1 MENESENLIWVI
13 IGIVFVVAAVAIL
26 IFVLSGGTSYN
37 GYNGYNGG
45 FGMMG
50 GYGYYGA
57 GIFMPVVWVISA
69 ILVVLLLYFIFVTL
83 FSPHRDHYTIYREDA
98 ERTAKERFA
107 RGEINE
113 DEYHRIMNNIRK

>member
-26 IFVLSGGTSYN
+26 IFVLSGGTY
-37 GYNGYNGG
+37 YNGYNGG

-98 ERTAKERFA
+98 EKTAKERFA